1 MKMELT
7 NAKTVAMNFL
17 NLKQNITQDVVGL
30 AFLKQ
35 LMKMRSSIEMI
46 TLFLVVPELKYYVR
60 IVRAI

>member
-7 NAKTVAMNFL
+7 NAKTVAKNFL

-35 LMKMRSSIEMI
+35 LMKMRSFIEMI
-46 TLFLVVPELKYYVR
+46 TLFLVVLELKYYVR